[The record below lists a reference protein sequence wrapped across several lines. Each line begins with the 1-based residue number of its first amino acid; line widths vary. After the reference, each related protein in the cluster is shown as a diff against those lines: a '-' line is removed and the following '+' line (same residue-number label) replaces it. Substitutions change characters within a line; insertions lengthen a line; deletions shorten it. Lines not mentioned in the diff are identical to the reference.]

1 MMTVTFDMDGT
12 IYDLYGIPDWLPRL
26 RNELPGAYT
35 EGKPL
40 VDMDELSTIC
50 RNLQAVGV
58 KVGIV
63 TWLGK
68 DASKQF
74 EELSTQE
81 KIQWAREYF
90 KVKLDFFYAVPYGTP
105 KHKIA
110 PRAKKM
116 IIVDDSDEVRAAWD
130 TPKQR
135 KSINAKHDILAPL
148 RSLLA
153 DALSATV

>member
-1 MMTVTFDMDGT
+1 
-12 IYDLYGIPDWLPRL
+12 
-26 RNELPGAYT
+26 
-35 EGKPL
+35 
-40 VDMDELSTIC
+40 
-50 RNLQAVGV
+50 VGV